1 MLTTLYFAIKIIET
15 IFLVP
20 DEIGS
25 LLFDDISDRAVR
37 VSWTAPKKSNGILM
51 GYKLSY
57 EMRDNNET
65 FKEEVLPP
73 NVTSIKVEHLQ
84 VCKINYLHSRL

>member
-73 NVTSIKVEHLQ
+73 NVTSIKVEQLQ
-84 VCKINYLHSRL
+84 VCKIN